1 MPPDDTSSHPEDQ
14 SEIKAAE
21 FPAGGLSSKIPEYLL
36 EGKSEAEIYI
46 LKEVSKMSQFIEWSA
61 PLILDNN
68 LQARKT
74 NGRVK
79 GLEGWRLKLTTGW
92 GMVLTAITAIL
103 ALIGGIEGLITLA
116 TFVNGK

>member
-1 MPPDDTSSHPEDQ
+1 MSDDTSSHPEER
-14 SEIKAAE
+14 SEIPIAE
-21 FPAGGLSSKIPEYLL
+21 IPKNGFSSQIPAYLL
-36 EGKSEAEIYI
+36 DGKSEAEAYI
-46 LKEVSKMSQFIEWSA
+46 LTEVSKMSHFIEWSA

-92 GMVLTAITAIL
+92 GMVVAVFGFVL
-103 ALIGGIEGLITLA
+103 AVIGGIEGLIALA
-116 TFVNGK
+116 TYLHK

>member
-1 MPPDDTSSHPEDQ
+1 MPSDDTSSHPEDQ

-21 FPAGGLSSKIPEYLL
+21 LPHQGFQSQIPDYLL
-36 EGKSEAEIYI
+36 AGKSEAEIYI

-61 PLILDNN
+61 PILLDNN
-68 LQARKT
+68 FQARRT

-92 GMVLTAITAIL
+92 GVVAATAAFL
-103 ALIGGIEGLITLA
+103 LSVIGGITGIIEVINFLQ
-116 TFVNGK
+116 K